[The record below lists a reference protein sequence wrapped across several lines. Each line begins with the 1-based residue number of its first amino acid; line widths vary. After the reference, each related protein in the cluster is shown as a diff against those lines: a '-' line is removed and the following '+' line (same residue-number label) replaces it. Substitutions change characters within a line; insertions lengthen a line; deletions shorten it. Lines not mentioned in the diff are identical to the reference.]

1 MKINGDWLCGDW
13 KMTIPIFEDYIED
26 EINEAGEDDKNIAGI
41 FNWII
46 RFIVSFSLL
55 VGLAFILKYTLIEPY
70 SYQMLELPIEFNYEP
85 AAKKGECSASL
96 SEWLW
101 RINEQSQ

>member
-1 MKINGDWLCGDW
+1 
-13 KMTIPIFEDYIED
+13 MT
-26 EINEAGEDDKNIAGI
+26 EDDWVEIDRNENLFLTIEALLD
-41 FNWII
+41 WSI
-46 RFIVSFSLL
+46 RLVISFSLL
-55 VGLAFILKYTLIEPY
+55 VILGFILKYTLIEPY

-85 AAKKGECSASL
+85 AEKKGECSASL